1 MANFFTPDPS
11 FTDLMILLKKAVSL
25 VMFCNKILIFGPK
38 KKRSNFR
45 FSLWTCQF
53 PACAL
58 SCDRFHISVLA
69 PT

>member
-38 KKRSNFR
+38 KKKKK
-45 FSLWTCQF
+45 
-53 PACAL
+53 
-58 SCDRFHISVLA
+58 
-69 PT
+69 